1 MNTSKSFTITILF
14 VVLMFFL
21 SGTMGYSQSRQKKG
35 PSTDE
40 FFQRFDTDNDEK
52 LTQEEF
58 PGPDDHFSRYDENG
72 DGYIE
77 KDEMPHVPPPPNG
90 KK

>member
-1 MNTSKSFTITILF
+1 MNTNKSYTLTVSLIALIFL
-14 VVLMFFL
+14 L

-35 PSTDE
+35 PSMDE
-40 FFQRFDTDNDEK
+40 FFQRFDADNDEK
-52 LTQEEF
+52 LSQEEF
-58 PGPDDHFSRYDENG
+58 SGPDDHFSRYDEND

-77 KDEMPHVPPPPNG
+77 KDEMPNVPPPPNR